1 MTWIIEYTETAK
13 HQLRKVDK
21 HTARLIMDY
30 MDERVASSDNPRS
43 SGKALTGPL
52 GGLWRYRVG
61 DYRVICEIRDQTL
74 CVMVV
79 RIGNRRDVYKRST

>member
-1 MTWIIEYTETAK
+1 MSWIIEYTETAK
-13 HQLRKVDK
+13 NQLRKLDK

-30 MDERVASSDNPRS
+30 MDERVASLDNPRS

-61 DYRVICEIRDQTL
+61 DYRVICEIRDQAL

-79 RIGNRRDVYKRST
+79 RIGNRRDVYK